1 VRIIS
6 ISNQKGGVGKTTSA
20 INIAVG
26 LAKRDKRVLV
36 IDSDP
41 QGNATTGFGID
52 KYKLQKSMYH
62 VLVEDDFPLEKAI
75 LPTAEGV
82 DIVPSNIQLSGA
94 EITLFQMMSR
104 ELKLK
109 DALSRMSKKYDYI
122 IIDCPPSLGL
132 LTINAFAASTDVYVP
147 VDCSYYA
154 LEGIVELTNTID
166 QVKRAINRNLAI
178 TGVFL
183 TMYDSREK
191 ITKGTEDQTR
201 AFFGDI
207 VFKSVVRKNV
217 KVKESPS
224 AGQSVIGYEPSSNG
238 ATDYQALA
246 DEIISREQ

>member
-1 VRIIS
+1 MT
-6 ISNQKGGVGKTTSA
+6 KT
-20 INIAVG
+20 
-26 LAKRDKRVLV
+26 
-36 IDSDP
+36 
-41 QGNATTGFGID
+41 
-52 KYKLQKSMYH
+52 
-62 VLVEDDFPLEKAI
+62 
-75 LPTAEGV
+75 
-82 DIVPSNIQLSGA
+82 
-94 EITLFQMMSR
+94 
-104 ELKLK
+104 
-109 DALSRMSKKYDYI
+109 YDYI

-147 VDCSYYA
+147 IDCSYYA

-166 QVKRAINRNLAI
+166 QVKRAINRSLAI

-183 TMYDSREK
+183 TMYDAREK

-224 AGQSVIGYEPSSNG
+224 AGQSIISYEPNSNG
-238 ATDYQALA
+238 AIDYQALA